1 MSALIIALA
10 PVMSAVFYKFTSML
24 RAIGI
29 VAAVALGLTP
39 LAACSSSD
47 TRLVIQTDKGE
58 FAFNIEVVDTP
69 ETRQKGLMFRQSL
82 APDAG
87 MLFDFQREQMTSFWM
102 QNTLIPL
109 DMIFIS
115 PDGEVKTVHVNARP
129 LDTTGISSQV
139 PVQFVLEIPGGR
151 SVEIGLK
158 PGDRI
163 VHPRMQ

>member
-1 MSALIIALA
+1 MHIVPADPMPNFLTVLKSLIR
-10 PVMSAVFYKFTSML
+10 T
-24 RAIGI
+24 IGI
-29 VAAVALGLTP
+29 IGAVCLGLIP

-47 TRLVIQTDKGE
+47 NQLVLQTSKG
-58 FAFNIEVVDTP
+58 AFSFNVEVVDTP

-109 DMIFIS
+109 DMVFIS

-151 SVEIGLK
+151 SVEIGLQ
-158 PGDRI
+158 PGDR
-163 VHPRMQ
+163 VLHPRMR